1 MAYIL
6 LVEDNHALSETI
18 KDVLENNGHKCAIK
32 HNIKFAK
39 EFLIES
45 KPDIIILD
53 YFLPDGNSVAL
64 IKFIRNELN
73 LVIPIIGMSAIK
85 EDFLKLKVLEA
96 GAHDQISKPF
106 QINELLFKIKNYS
119 DFYSETTTDKS
130 SFVYN
135 NKSIFFDKLNKVTK
149 KLIFLETQTN
159 RKLLKKWASQTQ
171 EYQKKLSV

>member
-1 MAYIL
+1 MAHIL
-6 LVEDNHALSETI
+6 LVEDNDALSETI
-18 KDVLENNGHKCAIK
+18 KDVLENNDHRCVIK

-53 YFLPDGNSVAL
+53 YFLPDGNSVTL

-96 GAHDQISKPF
+96 EIG
-106 QINELLFKIKNYS
+106 
-119 DFYSETTTDKS
+119 
-130 SFVYN
+130 
-135 NKSIFFDKLNKVTK
+135 
-149 KLIFLETQTN
+149 
-159 RKLLKKWASQTQ
+159 RASCR
-171 EYQKKLSV
+171 ERV